1 MSKIYKPPLDPLDII
16 YEDAEFVI
24 VNKPSGLLSVPG
36 KGKHLSD
43 CLLERLKLIFPDAL
57 LVHRLDRD
65 TSGLIIFAL
74 TKFSQRHI
82 SLQFEKRQIKKAYV
96 ADVWG
101 KLDKKR
107 GVVNLPLIVD
117 WPNRPMQ
124 HVDHE
129 IGKEAITEWKV
140 QRYSKVSTR
149 VKLIPKTGR
158 SHQLRVHMKEIG
170 QPILGD
176 PFYAIGKAADFPR
189 LMLHAES
196 LRFNHPNGGKGVQ
209 FKVVCPF

>member
-129 IGKEAITEWKV
+129 IGKELGHP
-140 QRYSKVSTR
+140 S
-149 VKLIPKTGR
+149 
-158 SHQLRVHMKEIG
+158 
-170 QPILGD
+170 LGD
-176 PFYAIGKAADFPR
+176 PFYATGKAADFPR